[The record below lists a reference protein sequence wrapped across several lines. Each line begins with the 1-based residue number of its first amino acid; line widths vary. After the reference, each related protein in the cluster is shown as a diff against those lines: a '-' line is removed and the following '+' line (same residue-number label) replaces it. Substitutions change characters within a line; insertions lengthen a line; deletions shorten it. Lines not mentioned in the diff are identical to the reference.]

1 MRSPGHKVD
10 MRNVQINFENFP
22 LKQRFML
29 RWKLFKE
36 TCLETDLPPCRKTAK
51 RLLRLRFAGER
62 LQAKKKTKNPGSH
75 EWKSR
80 SGWLCRRM
88 GGFRRLAPVWNNSN
102 TRWVIKIFK
111 VFNLITDI
119 KAFGGGCAQYL
130 NIWALILVLS
140 QHVFG
145 SSRNFIIR
153 GSRICMLSYNL
164 EASGKTNVSKN
175 WRTNGTQ
182 WFFL

>member
-1 MRSPGHKVD
+1 MCKLISKIFRWNKGPCSGENLLKKRASKPICLHIEKPQNVYCGFDSPEKD
-10 MRNVQINFENFP
+10 
-22 LKQRFML
+22 
-29 RWKLFKE
+29 
-36 TCLETDLPPCRKTAK
+36 CRP
-51 RLLRLRFAGER
+51 
-62 LQAKKKTKNPGSH
+62 KKTKNPGSH